1 MNYRHWDK
9 IKKFLLANKLSVI
22 FFIGYN
28 FILAYFIINSDISH
42 PLINFF
48 LGVIL
53 IIVFLM
59 RNFYIQETK
68 EPQLTKEELEKRKKI
83 LEKEEQARRKEF
95 HDGIVSFFMFI
106 FRLIFV
112 VIVVV
117 LMFYF
122 ITNFV
127 FWGFVKGIII
137 GYVMLII
144 LGSLLEILFGEH

>member
-9 IKKFLLANKLSVI
+9 IKKFLLTNKLLVI

-28 FILAYFIINSDISH
+28 FILGYFIINSDISH
-42 PLINFF
+42 PLITFF
-48 LGVIL
+48 LGIIL

-59 RNFYIQETK
+59 RNFYIKETK
-68 EPQLTKEELEKRKKI
+68 ELELTKEELEKRKKI
-83 LEKEEQARRKEF
+83 SEKEDQARRKEF
-95 HDGIVSFFMFI
+95 HEGIVSVFMFI

-112 VIVVV
+112 VIIVV

-122 ITNFV
+122 ITNFG
-127 FWGFVKGIII
+127 FWGFVKGVII

-144 LGSLLEILFGEH
+144 LGSLLKILFGEH